1 MLKAA
6 AAAAMSRRAEDGVI
20 LDLRELDGFTDFF
33 AIFSGNSDIQV
44 EGISQAVLE
53 ELETNWEQKPWHQE
67 GTRRADWILLDY
79 VDFVVHV
86 FLSERRAYYNLERLW
101 AEAERIELPG
111 INNAYTSGNIRSRGS
126 GSRWRVSLRRPR
138 RKHIRGVILIWKDRP
153 VSKTC
158 PQITELCFESLRK
171 RTGGL
176 FFGLV
181 GQSVNQHLQAGP

>member
-1 MLKAA
+1 METEKNTLDMLKAA
-6 AAAAMSRRAEDGVI
+6 ASAAMSRRAEDGVI

-101 AEAERIELPG
+101 AEAERIELPALTIPTHLETLEEEEVDPDG
-111 INNAYTSGNIRSRGS
+111 VLVFGDQEESTSE
-126 GSRWRVSLRRPR
+126 
-138 RKHIRGVILIWKDRP
+138 
-153 VSKTC
+153 T
-158 PQITELCFESLRK
+158 
-171 RTGGL
+171 
-176 FFGLV
+176 
-181 GQSVNQHLQAGP
+181 

>member
-1 MLKAA
+1 METEKNTLDMLKAA
-6 AAAAMSRRAEDGVI
+6 ASAAMSRRAEDGVI

-53 ELETNWEQKPWHQE
+53 ELETNWAQKPWHQE

-101 AEAERIELPG
+101 GEAERIELPALTVPPHLETLEEEEVDPDG
-111 INNAYTSGNIRSRGS
+111 AL
-126 GSRWRVSLRRPR
+126 V
-138 RKHIRGVILIWKDRP
+138 
-153 VSKTC
+153 
-158 PQITELCFESLRK
+158 
-171 RTGGL
+171 
-176 FFGLV
+176 FGD
-181 GQSVNQHLQAGP
+181 QEDSASEI

>member
-1 MLKAA
+1 MEREKNTLDMLKAA

-33 AIFSGNSDIQV
+33 VIFSGNSDIQV

-101 AEAERIELPG
+101 AEAERIELPDLTIPTPLETLEAEEVDPDG
-111 INNAYTSGNIRSRGS
+111 VLVFGDQEESTSEG
-126 GSRWRVSLRRPR
+126 
-138 RKHIRGVILIWKDRP
+138 
-153 VSKTC
+153 
-158 PQITELCFESLRK
+158 
-171 RTGGL
+171 
-176 FFGLV
+176 
-181 GQSVNQHLQAGP
+181 

>member
-1 MLKAA
+1 METEKNTLDMVKAA
-6 AAAAMSRRAEDGVI
+6 ASAAVSRRAQDGII

-67 GTRRADWILLDY
+67 GERKADWILLDY

-101 AEAERIELPG
+101 AEAARIELPELTMPPHLETQEEEDVDPDG
-111 INNAYTSGNIRSRGS
+111 ALVFGNE
-126 GSRWRVSLRRPR
+126 
-138 RKHIRGVILIWKDRP
+138 K
-153 VSKTC
+153 
-158 PQITELCFESLRK
+158 ESPSE
-171 RTGGL
+171 
-176 FFGLV
+176 V
-181 GQSVNQHLQAGP
+181 

>member
-1 MLKAA
+1 METEKNTLEMLKAA

-101 AEAERIELPG
+101 AEAERIELPALTMPTHLETLEAEEVDPDG
-111 INNAYTSGNIRSRGS
+111 VLVFGDQEESTSEG
-126 GSRWRVSLRRPR
+126 
-138 RKHIRGVILIWKDRP
+138 
-153 VSKTC
+153 
-158 PQITELCFESLRK
+158 
-171 RTGGL
+171 
-176 FFGLV
+176 
-181 GQSVNQHLQAGP
+181 

>member
-1 MLKAA
+1 METEKNTLDMLKAA
-6 AAAAMSRRAEDGVI
+6 ASAAMSRRAEDGVI

-101 AEAERIELPG
+101 AEAERIELPELTMPTHLETLEAEEVDPDG
-111 INNAYTSGNIRSRGS
+111 VLVFGDQEESTSEG
-126 GSRWRVSLRRPR
+126 
-138 RKHIRGVILIWKDRP
+138 
-153 VSKTC
+153 
-158 PQITELCFESLRK
+158 
-171 RTGGL
+171 
-176 FFGLV
+176 
-181 GQSVNQHLQAGP
+181 

>member
-1 MLKAA
+1 MKTEKNTLEMLKAA

-101 AEAERIELPG
+101 AEAERIELPALTMPTHLETLEAEEVDPDG
-111 INNAYTSGNIRSRGS
+111 VLVFGDQEESTSE
-126 GSRWRVSLRRPR
+126 
-138 RKHIRGVILIWKDRP
+138 
-153 VSKTC
+153 T
-158 PQITELCFESLRK
+158 
-171 RTGGL
+171 
-176 FFGLV
+176 
-181 GQSVNQHLQAGP
+181 